1 MAGPQVVGMGS
12 LNRDV
17 FYRLADPRWLV
28 EAGWPV
34 VPGGEVFLPDEE
46 MPALEDFLRRHGQY
60 LGVDGGGSAANTVY
74 ALSRLGFSTAFL
86 GAVGEDEAGD
96 YLRRSLAPVDTR
108 GVKTVNGRTGT
119 AFIILDRAGERTI
132 AVFPQANARL
142 AEAGLKPEAV
152 GLGPKATDRPRF
164 LHLSSF
170 VCAEARAVQEQL
182 VASLPAGVE
191 VSLDPGEIYAR
202 QGLGVLEPLLRHS
215 RLVFVTRAE
224 LELLLPGEDETA
236 AAQRILDLGPEV
248 VVVKRGAG
256 GSVIFTRR
264 EEIVVP
270 AVPVTAVDTTG
281 AGDVYDAGFLA
292 GLLLG
297 LPLASCGRLAAAAAA
312 QSITGRGRAAYPDSG
327 FLRRWQQEGGS

>member
-1 MAGPQVVGMGS
+1 MVGLGS
-12 LNRDV
+12 LNLDV
-17 FYRLADPRWLV
+17 FYRLPRPRLLV

-46 MPALEDFLRRHGQY
+46 MPALEEFLSRHGQY

-86 GAVGEDEAGD
+86 GAVGQDEAGD

-108 GVKTVNGRTGT
+108 GVKTVPGRTGT
-119 AFIILDRAGERTI
+119 AFIVLDEAGERTI
-132 AVFPQANARL
+132 LVFPQANARL
-142 AEAGLKPEAV
+142 AEAGLEPEAV

-170 VCAEARAVQEQL
+170 VRAEARAVQEQL
-182 VASLPAGVE
+182 VASLPPEVE

-202 QGLGVLEPLLRHS
+202 QGLAALERLLPRS
-215 RLVFVTRAE
+215 RLVFITQAE
-224 LELLLPGEDETA
+224 LELLLPGQALEA
-236 AAQRILDLGPEV
+236 AARKLLDLGPEI

-256 GSVIFTRR
+256 GSVIFTRW
-264 EEIVVP
+264 EQIAVP

-312 QSITGRGRAAYPDSG
+312 QSVTGRGREAYPDAG
-327 FLRRWQQEGGS
+327 FLRRWQQEGSI